1 MKKLLVFFA
10 FGLLVNSAVIAQN
23 YTLLVGDTAI
33 LSVTGANGS
42 IQWQQSND
50 LLTWT
55 DIIGATSNPQN
66 ITVTSTITGIKYYRA
81 KVINYTV
88 CQQTPW
94 YSNIIQHDVINNVS
108 EVQIGDRFRGGIVFL
123 TESPNNG
130 LIAENLYGAS
140 SRWGLYG
147 VSSATS
153 YSDGAANTN
162 AIIASNPPPS
172 AANTCALKTTQGYDD
187 WFLPALNQLMS
198 LYNQRLIIGGFI
210 QGKYW
215 SSTYWGSNQAYY
227 RDFTDGNWGIQ
238 GASPISSNLNIYCI
252 RSYDSTLRKKSFNTT
267 IANQTVIQ

>member
-123 TESPNNG
+123 AESPNNG
-130 LIAENLYGAS
+130 LIAENLYGALS
-140 SRWGLYG
+140 
-147 VSSATS
+147 
-153 YSDGAANTN
+153 
-162 AIIASNPPPS
+162 
-172 AANTCALKTTQGYDD
+172 
-187 WFLPALNQLMS
+187 
-198 LYNQRLIIGGFI
+198 
-210 QGKYW
+210 
-215 SSTYWGSNQAYY
+215 
-227 RDFTDGNWGIQ
+227 
-238 GASPISSNLNIYCI
+238 
-252 RSYDSTLRKKSFNTT
+252 
-267 IANQTVIQ
+267 